1 MNDNTLTSWAEDDW
15 PAYTPDEILPGLF
28 QGGTE
33 DHEVVGYPTPK
44 HHYERMYPG
53 STPTYQFDVV
63 ITLYA
68 DAQPAPWGVHEVRYG
83 FPDGPLRDQDLQKA
97 IRIAQE
103 AHGQWRSGA
112 QVLIRCQ
119 AGVNRSGLVSALI
132 LMIDGLSAPDAIA
145 LLRNRRSPFVLS
157 NSHFEEWLRT
167 CAAQHIA
174 PHINPQQHN
183 SHSNSQ
189 TAA

>member
-1 MNDNTLTSWAEDDW
+1 MNDSTLTSWASDEW

-33 DHEVVGYPTPK
+33 DDEVLGYPAPS
-44 HHYERMYPG
+44 HHYERMYAG
-53 STPTYQFDVV
+53 ATPIYPFDVV

-68 DAQPAPWGVHEVRYG
+68 DAQPAPWGVQEVRYG
-83 FPDGPLRDQDLQKA
+83 FPDGPLRDHDLQMA
-97 IRIAQE
+97 VQIAKD
-103 AHGQWRSGA
+103 AHAQWRSGT

-119 AGVNRSGLVSALI
+119 AGVNRSGLVSALV

-167 CAAQHIA
+167 SAADFIAAHTTPPINQHLS
-174 PHINPQQHN
+174 INP
-183 SHSNSQ
+183 S
-189 TAA
+189 AA